1 MPKGERQEVSVLTAT
16 IPPGGKTPF
25 HTHRFPGTVYIFRRH
40 LHSRTIER
48 AKGLPSVETL
58 DVIASKL
65 DIPIGDFFPR
75 LPDDGHGASSK
86 RLALLRLNELGRLL
100 SDRDLDC
107 GPAAHTMTSWNVATI
122 A

>member
-65 DIPIGDFFPR
+65 DIPIGDFFPVCR
-75 LPDDGHGASSK
+75 MTGTVLHPSAWPCSASMSSGGYF
-86 RLALLRLNELGRLL
+86 R
-100 SDRDLDC
+100 
-107 GPAAHTMTSWNVATI
+107 I
-122 A
+122 AILIAVRQLTQ